1 MAVVIT
7 KRRKAYNVIY
17 TIQNENGDIE
27 KRYETFYNREQAL
40 KRKEQIDLS
49 LIHI

>member
-17 TIQNENGDIE
+17 TIQNENGVMLAY
-27 KRYETFYNREQAL
+27 K
-40 KRKEQIDLS
+40 
-49 LIHI
+49 

>member
-27 KRYETFYNREQAL
+27 KRYETFYNRCLLYTSDAADE
-40 KRKEQIDLS
+40 R
-49 LIHI
+49 H

>member
-17 TIQNENGDIE
+17 TIQNENGDIQSRAGIE
-27 KRYETFYNREQAL
+27 A
-40 KRKEQIDLS
+40 
-49 LIHI
+49 

>member
-27 KRYETFYNREQAL
+27 KIYENPFLYTIKSYSATNNIE
-40 KRKEQIDLS
+40 KNI
-49 LIHI
+49 